1 VTDFLYELRGDR
13 GLDPCPVLSRS
24 IVLELMELE
33 TLIQTERGTLVSRL
47 AVLLGG
53 DHHAAE
59 DLTQEAFARA
69 WRGLPEGLDRGQQR
83 AWLHRTSRNLALD
96 ELRRRRRRLMAPIEH
111 LERLHTSVEEA
122 GTPDAARE
130 ALARLSAHERFV
142 LLLRFEAGFTHAE
155 IAQLLD
161 STEEAARKR
170 VSRARAAFLDAYRVA
185 RADAAPLVL
194 VVVRDEQ
201 PGPYVR
207 WLEQAGA
214 RVRQARAAPTERQL
228 ALADGLVVTGGVRD
242 IHASLYGERPVRP
255 RGEPNL
261 HQDRIDMAVV
271 SAALAMGLS
280 FVGVCG
286 GHQLLN
292 IAAGGSLY
300 QDVIRDGVTGVD
312 HDTAEHV
319 IETQSDGSL
328 RRIVGP
334 SLVVRSEHHQA
345 IRRLGRHLRVV
356 ASSPDGVIETI
367 ERDDRR
373 FALGLQWHPELDPGG
388 RGDLVAAAFVG
399 SMRERAA

>member
-1 VTDFLYELRGDR
+1 MALS
-13 GLDPCPVLSRS
+13 PCPVLSRS
-24 IVLELMELE
+24 IVLEVMELE

-47 AVLLGG
+47 SMLLGG

-59 DLTQEAFARA
+59 DLAQEAFARA
-69 WRGLPEGLDRGQQR
+69 WRGLPVGLDRGQQR
-83 AWLHRTSRNLALD
+83 AWLHRTSRNLAVD

-111 LERLHTSVEEA
+111 LEHLHASAEEA
-122 GTPDAARE
+122 GVPDAARE
-130 ALARLSAHERFV
+130 ALGRLSAHERFV

-161 STEEAARKR
+161 GTEEAARKR
-170 VSRARAAFLDAYRVA
+170 VSRARAAFLDAYRVV
-185 RADAAPLVL
+185 RAEAAPLVL
-194 VVVRDEQ
+194 LVVRDEH
-201 PGPYVR
+201 PAPYVR

-214 RVRQARAAPTERQL
+214 RVRQTREAPTERQL
-228 ALADGLVVTGGVRD
+228 SLADGLVVTGAVRD
-242 IHASLYGERPVRP
+242 IHAGLYGETPVLA
-255 RGEPNL
+255 RGELNL
-261 HQDRIDMAVV
+261 ERDRIDMAVV
-271 SAALAMGLS
+271 SAAIAMGLP

-300 QDVIRDGVTGVD
+300 QDVIRDGVAGVD
-312 HDTAEHV
+312 HDTARHV
-319 IETQSDGSL
+319 IETQADGSL

-345 IRRLGRHLRVV
+345 IRRLGRRLRVV
-356 ASSPDGVIETI
+356 ATSPDGLIETI

-388 RGDLVAAAFVG
+388 RGDLVAAAFVE
-399 SMRERAA
+399 SMQARAA

>member
-1 VTDFLYELRGDR
+1 MSV
-13 GLDPCPVLSRS
+13 VLSRS

-33 TLIQTERGTLVSRL
+33 TLIQAERGTLVSRL
-47 AVLLGG
+47 ALLLGG

-83 AWLHRTSRNLALD
+83 AWLHRTSRNLAVD
-96 ELRRRRRRLMAPIEH
+96 ELRRRRWRLMAPIEH
-111 LERLHTSVEEA
+111 LEHLHASAEEA
-122 GTPDAARE
+122 GTPDGARGARPVARARAVRAVAA
-130 ALARLSAHERFV
+130 
-142 LLLRFEAGFTHAE
+142 LRGRFTHAE

-170 VSRARAAFLDAYRVA
+170 VSRARAAFLDAYRAA

-201 PGPYVR
+201 PAPYVR

-271 SAALAMGLS
+271 SAALAMGVS

-319 IETQSDGSL
+319 IETQADGSL

-388 RGDLVAAAFVG
+388 RGDLVAAAFVK
-399 SMRERAA
+399 SMRDRAA